1 MNQEIS
7 ELIAAILPTTAII
20 ALVVV
25 VVAAIFAAR
34 KLLPDEYRWETVFRD
49 LLVNNLGD
57 RK

>member
-1 MNQEIS
+1 MNQETS
-7 ELIAAILPTTAII
+7 ELIAAILPTMAII

-25 VVAAIFAAR
+25 VVAAIFSAK